1 MSYEVQFQH
10 EGSEYTV
17 RGPDIDGVLRLI
29 QGVQT
34 VPPENNYE
42 RCRDSAVSTLR
53 RLGYKWRGGDLWV
66 PPLSVPVDTHAEL
79 RKTWA
84 PGQKWQTRMSAGG
97 EWYFISGAPGWHANQ
112 EYRQCE

>member
-1 MSYEVQFQH
+1 MNDKRFEAWWTSNPARVALNPAAKEVA
-10 EGSEYTV
+10 
-17 RGPDIDGVLRLI
+17 RGIWRAAQRDMATELLEINPASAGVSFDALI

-53 RLGYKWRGGDLWV
+53 RLGYAWRSGG
-66 PPLSVPVDTHAEL
+66 
-79 RKTWA
+79 WA
-84 PGQKWQTRMSAGG
+84 L
-97 EWYFISGAPGWHANQ
+97 INGAPGRHANQ